1 VHIQIYEGGRAAL
14 LPLFRLADESES
26 EIVGY
31 FELGNVLAAYDGASI
46 VGLAQL
52 VEDDGYLQIVSLAV
66 RTERQG
72 KGLGTRLIAAA
83 LRFAET
89 RGIDRVIV
97 CTGAW
102 EADNIIFYLNRGFRI
117 FNVERDFFTS
127 EKGYAEGRRDQ
138 VQLEIVGIVE
148 RPPAQATA

>member
-1 VHIQIYEGGRAAL
+1 M

-26 EIVGY
+26 QIVSY
-31 FELGNVLAAYDGASI
+31 YELGKVLAAYDGAI
-46 VGLAQL
+46 VGFAQL
-52 VEDDGYLQIVSLAV
+52 VKDDGYLQIVSLAV

-72 KGLGTRLIAAA
+72 KGLGTRLIAAV
-83 LRFAET
+83 LRFAKT
-89 RGIDRVIV
+89 RGIDRVVV

-117 FNVERDFFTS
+117 FNVDRDFFTP

-138 VQLEIVGIVE
+138 VQLEIVGIGS
-148 RPPAQATA
+148 AA

>member
-1 VHIQIYEGGRAAL
+1 VHIQTYEGRRAAL

-26 EIVGY
+26 QIVSY
-31 FELGNVLAAYDGASI
+31 YELGKVLAAYDGAI
-46 VGLAQL
+46 VGFAQL
-52 VEDDGYLQIVSLAV
+52 VKDDGYLQIVSLAV

-72 KGLGTRLIAAA
+72 KGLGTRLIAAV
-83 LRFAET
+83 LRFAKT
-89 RGIDRVIV
+89 RGIDRVVV

-117 FNVERDFFTS
+117 FNVDRDFFTP

-138 VQLEIVGIVE
+138 VQLEIVGIGS
-148 RPPAQATA
+148 AA